1 MDLKRIS
8 FFMSLDK
15 LKNIDIFFKLNEL
28 QKQGYFLQSFKKLE
42 KHEFNLWKQK
52 KNSKT

>member
-1 MDLKRIS
+1 
-8 FFMSLDK
+8 MSLDK

-52 KNSKT
+52 KKKKLKNMN